1 MLFLN
6 KGLHSKIKNLE
17 AELSVYH
24 NIQKNLQEEM
34 VFFSISM
41 QGVFLNANDAFYE
54 SSGYSQDEL
63 INKNIRNFIL
73 DESIDKDHTNRM
85 LSAIEAG
92 KHWHGALQLKH
103 KTKRDSWYRVIIQP
117 AGFDAMQATSLAV
130 YATELT
136 DTISKSREK
145 EDMIAALNRSSAV
158 IEFSLEG
165 IILNANDNFLAGMG
179 YKMSQILGKHH
190 SMFCDE
196 QERESQA
203 YREFWQRLGSGEFI
217 LDRFKRIDS
226 SGQTVW
232 LEASYN
238 PIHDEAGQLYKI
250 AKFATVI
257 TSQMNRELAISETS
271 NIAYEISKKSDKDT
285 SIGISVI
292 EQTGLTMQ
300 ELSEQ
305 MTNASKGIVELDA
318 QSSKVSG
325 LVDSIR
331 GIAEQTNL
339 LALNAAIEAA
349 RAGEQG
355 RGFSVVADEVRQ
367 LASRTSIAT
376 EQIIGVVA
384 ENKKLTEQAV
394 TLIENS
400 QLKAQKA
407 LQLSSEAGV
416 VMNELQQGSRQVV
429 EAVSKFKS
437 NL

>member
-6 KGLHSKIKNLE
+6 KGLHSKIKYLE

-24 NIQKNLQEEM
+24 HIQKNLQEEM

-63 INKNIRNFIL
+63 INKNIRNFIF

-117 AGFDAMQATSLAV
+117 AGFDAMKATSLAV

-179 YKMSQILGKHH
+179 YKMSEILGKHH
-190 SMFCDE
+190 RMFCDE
-196 QERESQA
+196 QERESAA

-285 SIGISVI
+285 STGISVI

-305 MTNASKGIVELDA
+305 MSNASKGIVELDA